1 MFMDPSRAF
10 DSINHNLLVAK
21 LEPYDFSGIS
31 LQLMRTYL
39 KNCKQRVHVKGSF
52 SESKTILTSVLQGSI
67 LGRLLFNIFLND
79 IFLFGTYLHQ
89 SNYADENTL
98 HCFSNNII
106 DVNDKLK
113 IDLTQIME
121 LLRCKLHGIK
131 C

>member
-39 KNCKQRVHVKGSF
+39 KNC
-52 SESKTILTSVLQGSI
+52 ESKTILTSVLQGSI

-79 IFLFGTYLHQ
+79 IFLFGTYPHQ

-113 IDLTQIME
+113 IDLTQVME